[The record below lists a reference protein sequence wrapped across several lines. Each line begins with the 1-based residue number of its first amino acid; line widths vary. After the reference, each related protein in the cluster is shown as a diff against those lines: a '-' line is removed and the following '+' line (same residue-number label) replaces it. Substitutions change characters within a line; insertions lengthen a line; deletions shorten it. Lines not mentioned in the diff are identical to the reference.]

1 LTNGRYCAIILPEG
15 KETKQHNKQLKG
27 ENNMKRAKYNEVP
40 KDIRRNYKE
49 EAVEVLKMFGM
60 CAVTVAAFV
69 ALFILCA

>member
-1 LTNGRYCAIILPEG
+1 
-15 KETKQHNKQLKG
+15 
-27 ENNMKRAKYNEVP
+27 MKKAKYNEVP

-60 CAVTVAAFV
+60 CAVTVAVFV